1 VETNVKTKEEFEKA
15 VSKGN
20 VLADF
25 WATWC
30 GPCLMMGEK
39 IRSEIVPAANG
50 LEIVKVNVDEA
61 PELAAAFGITAIP
74 HLVCF
79 KDGVKKAEFTGVT
92 GAGEIL
98 AAFAG

>member
-1 VETNVKTKEEFEKA
+1 
-15 VSKGN
+15 
-20 VLADF
+20 
-25 WATWC
+25 
-30 GPCLMMGEK
+30 MMGEK
-39 IRSEIVPAANG
+39 IRNEIVPAANG

-61 PELAAAFGITAIP
+61 PELAAAFGVTAIP

-98 AAFAG
+98 ASFAG